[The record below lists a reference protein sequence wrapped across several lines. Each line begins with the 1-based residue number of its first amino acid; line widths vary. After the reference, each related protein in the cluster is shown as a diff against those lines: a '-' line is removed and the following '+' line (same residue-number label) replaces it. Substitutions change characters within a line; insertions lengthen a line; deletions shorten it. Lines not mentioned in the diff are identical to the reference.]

1 MKKTVAF
8 ILTLAMLL
16 SVVSLLTGCGGGTEE
31 TEAPSTTSG
40 TNVNASGEDEIG
52 ASIDLRRTT
61 DTSNPATDPYG
72 KYPETVV
79 FTTARQMDVGANFPE
94 GMDVLNNPYIDAVYD
109 KLNVEMDLQWQTA
122 DYSTKLDMS
131 IVGDALPDIFWVDN
145 YMTYRELLDNDMIQP
160 ITNAFRSCAGDYMRD
175 CYASYG
181 GAIFEPYIEDGE
193 LYALP
198 ATYNGFQHCLLWVR
212 KDWLDA
218 LGLEV
223 PTTREDLVEVAKAF
237 MEKDPG
243 GNGPGNTIGIAVQS
257 TPLGAS
263 NLNFGL
269 DAIMA
274 SFGAYPQ
281 QWIYGE
287 DGKVVYGSITEQA
300 KQGLAFLTE
309 LYQEGIIDPQFATRD
324 YSDAMGLIT
333 SGRCGICFYSWNLPY
348 SASEFLNAN
357 PTGDWVVL
365 EAPVNAAGEFTYSA
379 LRPDNGVM
387 CVRKGYEHPEVLI
400 KVLNVEFDMWRGI
413 DPEGYAA
420 VQPLIEA
427 GTTWTAPMLTGHF
440 NLEYNDAVVRIG
452 ELTANYIE
460 KGITPSNTTEYNKQL
475 CENAKRYF
483 DNPSVA
489 DTEGWICYMSRYVA
503 SNSLKNGVEVP
514 VAFHYA
520 TDGMNLYWATLEK
533 IEDQYYMEVITGSAS
548 IDDFDEFVEQWRS
561 LGGDEITDEVQD
573 YVDSHTK

>member
-1 MKKTVAF
+1 MKKWLALL
-8 ILTLAMLL
+8 LTLAMLL
-16 SVVSLLTGCGGGTEE
+16 SFAALLSGCGDNTDNPEE
-31 TEAPSTTSG
+31 TKASDN
-40 TNVNASGEDEIG
+40 TNTNATGEDTIG
-52 ASIDLRRTT
+52 ASIDLRSTT
-61 DTSNPATDPYG
+61 DASKPETDPYG
-72 KYPETVV
+72 KYPETVT

-94 GMDVLNNPYIDAVYD
+94 GMDVENNPYVDAVYD
-109 KLNVEMDLQWQTA
+109 KLNVEMDLQWQSA
-122 DYSTKLDMS
+122 DYSTKLDMT
-131 IVGDALPDIFWVDN
+131 IVADDLPDIFWVDN
-145 YMTYRELLDNDMIQP
+145 YMTYRELLDNDMIEP
-160 ITNAFRSCAGDYMRD
+160 LTDAFRACAGTYMRD

-181 GAIFEPYIEDGE
+181 GAIFEPYIENGE

-198 ATYNGFQHCLLWVR
+198 ATYNGYQQSVLWVR

-218 LGLEV
+218 LGLET
-223 PTTREDLVEVAKAF
+223 PKTRDDLVAVAKAF

-243 GNGPGNTIGIAVQS
+243 GNGAGNTIGIAVQS

-263 NLNFGL
+263 NVSFGL

-281 QWIYGE
+281 QWITGA
-287 DGKVVYGSITEQA
+287 DGKVVYGSITEEA
-300 KQGLAFLTE
+300 KQGLSYLAD
-309 LYQEGIIDPQFATRD
+309 LYKEGIIDPQFATRD

-333 SGRCGICFYSWNLPY
+333 SGKSGICFYPWNLAY

-365 EAPVNAAGEFTYSA
+365 EAPVNDAGEFTYSA

-387 CVRKGYEHPEVLI
+387 CVRKGYEHPEVLLKI
-400 KVLNVEFDMWRGI
+400 LNVEFDMWRGF
-413 DPEGYAA
+413 DEVGYEA

-440 NLEYNDAVVRIG
+440 NLEYNDAVIRVG

-460 KGITPSNTTEYNKQL
+460 KGITPSGTTEYNKQL

-489 DTEGWICYMSRYVA
+489 DTEGWICYMSRYIA
-503 SNSLKNGVEVP
+503 SNALKNGVEIP
-514 VAFHYA
+514 VAFHYS
-520 TDGMNLYWATLEK
+520 TEGMGLYWASLEK
-533 IEDQYYMEVITGSAS
+533 LEDQYYMEVITGAAS
-548 IDDFDEFVEQWRS
+548 IDDFDSFVEQWKS
-561 LGGDEITDEVQD
+561 LGGEEITGEVQD
-573 YVDSHTK
+573 YVDSHSN